1 MQFLNIILEFGMNQ
15 KKMSKKED
23 RIKRQNEK
31 KLKDQQKK
39 VRLAK
44 NVEVSSKLI
53 RVTEKPDLTKIPRS
67 VDADNY
73 KNHYF
78 SWCVTK
84 ADLEGVWS
92 WGEARRWEEEEYLNT
107 IEPHFQ
113 ALDNNSWQEVETQT
127 YNGASNQRKN
137 LNKYQRLNSIC
148 EEAQQR
154 WQDIE
159 IISQFEVLF
168 RLRLG
173 TSRRI
178 WGVRVQHH
186 FFIVWYE
193 RYHKIYPIERD

>member
-15 KKMSKKED
+15 RKMSKKED

-78 SWCVTK
+78 SWCVSE

-92 WGEARRWEEEEYLNT
+92 WGEVRKWEEEEYLNT

-193 RYHKIYPIERD
+193 RHHQIYPLERD

>member
-1 MQFLNIILEFGMNQ
+1 MNQ

-173 TSRRI
+173 TSRRT

-193 RYHKIYPIERD
+193 RHHQIYPLERD

>member
-1 MQFLNIILEFGMNQ
+1 MNQ
-15 KKMSKKED
+15 RKMSKKED

-53 RVTEKPDLTKIPRS
+53 RVTEKPDLRKIPRS
-67 VDADNY
+67 VDVDNY

-78 SWCVTK
+78 SWCVSE

-92 WGEARRWEEEEYLNT
+92 WGEVRKWEEEEYLNT

-193 RYHKIYPIERD
+193 RHHQIYPLERD

>member
-31 KLKDQQKK
+31 KLKEQQKK

-44 NVEVSSKLI
+44 NVEVSSKLV
-53 RVTEKPDLTKIPRS
+53 RVTQKPDLTKIPRS

-78 SWCVTK
+78 SWCVSE
-84 ADLEGVWS
+84 ADLEGIWS
-92 WGEARRWEEEEYLNT
+92 WGEARKWEEEEYLKN

-193 RYHKIYPIERD
+193 RHHKIYPIERD

>member
-15 KKMSKKED
+15 RKMSKKED

-67 VDADNY
+67 VDVDNY

-78 SWCVTK
+78 SWCVSE

-92 WGEARRWEEEEYLNT
+92 WGEVRKWEEEEYLNT

-193 RYHKIYPIERD
+193 RHHQIYPLERD

>member
-15 KKMSKKED
+15 NQMSKKEE

-31 KLKDQQKK
+31 KLKEQTKK
-39 VRLAK
+39 VRLAQ
-44 NVEVSSKLI
+44 NIEVSSKLV
-53 RVTEKPDLTKIPRS
+53 RATEKPDLRKIPRS
-67 VDADNY
+67 VNADDY

-78 SWCVTK
+78 SWCVSE

-92 WGEARRWEEEEYLNT
+92 WGEVRKWEEEEYLNT

-193 RYHKIYPIERD
+193 RHHQIYPLERD

>member
-15 KKMSKKED
+15 RKMSKKED

-53 RVTEKPDLTKIPRS
+53 RITEKPDLRKIPRS
-67 VDADNY
+67 VDVDNY

-78 SWCVTK
+78 SWCVSE

-92 WGEARRWEEEEYLNT
+92 WGEVRKWEEEEYLNT

-193 RYHKIYPIERD
+193 RHHQIYPLERD

>member
-1 MQFLNIILEFGMNQ
+1 
-15 KKMSKKED
+15 MSKKED

-193 RYHKIYPIERD
+193 RHHQIYPLERD

>member
-1 MQFLNIILEFGMNQ
+1 MNQ

-193 RYHKIYPIERD
+193 RHHQIYPLERD

>member
-1 MQFLNIILEFGMNQ
+1 MQFLSIILEFGMNQ
-15 KKMSKKED
+15 NQMSKKEE

-31 KLKDQQKK
+31 KLKEQTKK
-39 VRLAK
+39 VRLAQ
-44 NVEVSSKLI
+44 NIEVSSKLV
-53 RVTEKPDLTKIPRS
+53 RATEKPDLRKIPRS
-67 VDADNY
+67 VNADDY

-78 SWCVTK
+78 SWCVSE

-92 WGEARRWEEEEYLNT
+92 WGEARKWEEEEYSKI

-113 ALDNNSWQEVETQT
+113 ALDNNSWQEVENQT
-127 YNGASNQRKN
+127 YNAASTYRKN
-137 LNKYQRLNSIC
+137 LNKYQHLNSIC
-148 EEAQQR
+148 EEAQER

-193 RYHKIYPIERD
+193 RHHKICPIERD

>member
-15 KKMSKKED
+15 RKMSKKED

-53 RVTEKPDLTKIPRS
+53 RITEKPDLRKIPRS
-67 VDADNY
+67 VDVDNY

-78 SWCVTK
+78 SWCVSE

-92 WGEARRWEEEEYLNT
+92 WGEVRKWEEEEYLNT

-193 RYHKIYPIERD
+193 RHHKICPIERD

>member
-15 KKMSKKED
+15 NQMSKKED

-193 RYHKIYPIERD
+193 RHHQIYPLERD

>member
-15 KKMSKKED
+15 NQMSKKEE

-53 RVTEKPDLTKIPRS
+53 RITEKPDLRKIPRS

-78 SWCVTK
+78 SWCVSE

-92 WGEARRWEEEEYLNT
+92 WGEARKWEEEEYSRI

-193 RYHKIYPIERD
+193 RHHQIYPLERD

>member
-1 MQFLNIILEFGMNQ
+1 MNQ
-15 KKMSKKED
+15 RKMSKKED

-53 RVTEKPDLTKIPRS
+53 RITEKPDLRKIPRS
-67 VDADNY
+67 VDVDNY

-78 SWCVTK
+78 SWCVSE

-92 WGEARRWEEEEYLNT
+92 WGEVRKWEEEEYLNT

-193 RYHKIYPIERD
+193 RHHQIYPLERD

>member
-1 MQFLNIILEFGMNQ
+1 MNQ

-31 KLKDQQKK
+31 KLKEQQKK

-44 NVEVSSKLI
+44 NVEVSSKLV
-53 RVTEKPDLTKIPRS
+53 RVTQKPDLTKIPRS

-78 SWCVTK
+78 SWCVSE
-84 ADLEGVWS
+84 ADLEGIWS
-92 WGEARRWEEEEYLNT
+92 WGEARKWEEEEYLKN

-193 RYHKIYPIERD
+193 RHHKIYPIERD

>member
-15 KKMSKKED
+15 NQMSKKED

-31 KLKDQQKK
+31 KLKEQAKK
-39 VRLAK
+39 VRLAQ
-44 NVEVSSKLI
+44 NIEVSSKLV
-53 RVTEKPDLTKIPRS
+53 RVTEKPDLRKIPRT
-67 VDADNY
+67 VNADDY

-78 SWCVTK
+78 SWCVSE

-92 WGEARRWEEEEYLNT
+92 WGEARKWEEEEYLNT
-107 IEPHFQ
+107 IQPHFQ
-113 ALDNNSWQEVETQT
+113 ALNNNSWQEVETQT

-137 LNKYQRLNSIC
+137 LNKYQHLSSIC

-178 WGVRVQHH
+178 WGVRVQHY

-193 RYHKIYPIERD
+193 RQHKIYPIERD

>member
-15 KKMSKKED
+15 NQMSKKEE

-31 KLKDQQKK
+31 KLKEQTKK
-39 VRLAK
+39 VRLAQ
-44 NVEVSSKLI
+44 NIEVSSKLV
-53 RVTEKPDLTKIPRS
+53 RATEKPDLRKIPRS
-67 VDADNY
+67 VNADDY

-78 SWCVTK
+78 SWCVSE

-92 WGEARRWEEEEYLNT
+92 WGEVRKWEEEEYLNT

-193 RYHKIYPIERD
+193 RHHKICPIERD

>member
-148 EEAQQR
+148 EEAQER

-193 RYHKIYPIERD
+193 RHHQIYPLERD

>member
-193 RYHKIYPIERD
+193 RHHQIYPLERD